1 MAKTLSSMLDCAATA
16 TGRWAEA
23 TRGPAPGF
31 FGAGAE
37 TFALG
42 APPAGG
48 RGAEGAFA
56 EGAFAEGAF
65 AAGAFAAGAAAVGAG
80 LAAPGPP
87 AGMAGSLIVG
97 DAVGFGG
104 NEIRT
109 VSFLGATFE
118 ASEGFGGTF

>member
-48 RGAEGAFA
+48 RGAAGAFA
-56 EGAFAEGAF
+56 AGAF